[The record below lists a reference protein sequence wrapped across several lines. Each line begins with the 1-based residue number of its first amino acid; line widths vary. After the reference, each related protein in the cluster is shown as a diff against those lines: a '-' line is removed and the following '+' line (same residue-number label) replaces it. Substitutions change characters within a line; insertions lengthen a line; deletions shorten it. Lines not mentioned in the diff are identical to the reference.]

1 MVNEMIDAGD
11 KMKERA
17 RRFDG
22 QGVVLTEEQA
32 RSRRARN
39 IAIGVTIALL
49 AVLFYAVT
57 LVKFG
62 APSSIGRSDHDRGPR
77 LVHAHA
83 RT

>member
-11 KMKERA
+11 KMKKGA
-17 RRFDG
+17 GMFDRR
-22 QGVVLTEEQA
+22 GVVLTEEQA

-62 APSSIGRSDHDRGPR
+62 AAI
-77 LVHAHA
+77 VN
-83 RT
+83 RTI